1 MVGRPE
7 LIPVDGASPQP
18 FVSPQNVEA
27 GQAVVEGDGWGAT
40 IRNIEGD
47 QGGPLKRTTMMWG
60 GVGWH
65 AREFLPEDGS
75 IHRRAVIGPLVENTA
90 KDPFFVLKLDA
101 FRLNVEK
108 DGGVSGSEVESSGVL
123 YWPATPEPS
132 LGRNAALDQ
141 ALSFCTEEFGGGGDL
156 LDSENPAPLVGNEAR
171 QGESNLAKVN
181 RIVALAFLGPESQ
194 PVKTAPAAVAGMRAN
209 LAMSLC
215 QQDFVGVP
223 TAVSVSLGR
232 EASIS
237 DLETLRDFIGDL
249 PVVVPIEHRH
259 CLVPLNLLF
268 KRAKLQELSVSG
280 RYSVAVSGIAKGLA
294 IEDIAKSTLE
304 AAGVRKRI
312 DSGWVAMQRPVL

>member
-1 MVGRPE
+1 MVSCPE

-47 QGGPLKRTTMMWG
+47 QGDPLKRTTMMWG
-60 GVGWH
+60 GVGWN
-65 AREFLPEDGS
+65 ARGFLPEDGS

-90 KDPFFVLKLDA
+90 NAPFFLLKLDA

-141 ALSFCTEEFGGGGDL
+141 ALSFCTEGFGGGNDL
-156 LDSENPAPLVGNEAR
+156 RGSENPAPLVAAEPQ

-181 RIVALAFLGPESQ
+181 RTVALAFRGLESQ

-209 LAMSLC
+209 LAMSFC
-215 QQDFVGVP
+215 KQDFVGAP
-223 TAVSVSLGR
+223 TAISVSLGR
-232 EASIS
+232 EASTS

-259 CLVPLNLLF
+259 CLAPLNLSF
-268 KRAKLQELSVSG
+268 KRAKLQELPVSG
-280 RYSVAVSGIAKGLA
+280 RCSVAVNGIASGSA
-294 IEDIAKSTLE
+294 IEDMAKSTLE

-312 DSGWVAMQRPVL
+312 NSGWITKERSSP